1 MLETSDL
8 SATLRMIGE
17 ENLDVRTVTIG
28 VNLNACASEDPAR
41 MCDAVRDRIRRAA
54 GRLVPVANEVAARY
68 GVQIVNKRLAI
79 TPASI
84 LLERHAGNRD
94 AAVALAKA
102 LDEAVQEVGIDLVG
116 GFSALVHKGMTPG
129 ERTLID
135 SIPEALAA
143 TGHVCSSINIGST
156 KAGINVGAAALVAE
170 KCLALAEATKEN
182 KGFGAAKL
190 VVFDYIIL

>member
-54 GRLVPVANEVAARY
+54 GRLVPTANAVAARY

-102 LDEAVQEVGIDLVG
+102 LD
-116 GFSALVHKGMTPG
+116 
-129 ERTLID
+129 
-135 SIPEALAA
+135 
-143 TGHVCSSINIGST
+143 
-156 KAGINVGAAALVAE
+156 
-170 KCLALAEATKEN
+170 
-182 KGFGAAKL
+182 
-190 VVFDYIIL
+190 